1 MTLTGQPVII
11 LKEGTTRTRGKDAL
25 RNNIQAAKVIAEAV
39 KSSLGPKGMDKM
51 LVDNFGDVV
60 ITNDGATIL
69 KEIDIQHPGA
79 KFVVE
84 LAKTQDQEVGDG
96 TTSVVVLAG
105 ELLKRAE
112 DLLDQNIHPS
122 VIVEGYKLARQK
134 SLELLRNNA
143 IQIKEDD
150 REALI
155 NIAKTSMSS
164 KIVKVENDHLA
175 KIIVDAVLKV
185 ATKKDGE
192 SKVDLDDIVIVKKIG
207 NSLRETELVDGLVV
221 DKEFVHPDMPTV
233 IKNAKVLVINK
244 ALEITKTEFDA
255 KLSISTPEEVQKFL
269 ERERAMLKEMADKI
283 IKSGANVVFAQK
295 GIDDTIQHFLADA
308 NISAVRRVKKSDI
321 ERISEITGA
330 TIVTNLEDLDES
342 YLGTAKL
349 VEQKNIAGDDLIFIS
364 GTPNSSV
371 VTILIRGGTEFV
383 LDEYERSIHDALS
396 VVRNIIEDKALVPG
410 GGAIELMLSRAL
422 NEYADT
428 QPSKIQLAIRA
439 FAQALLVIPKTLAE
453 NAGLDP
459 IEMIGE
465 MNNYF
470 AENKTSYGINP
481 FSGKVEDMSAL
492 GVLEPSRVKDQA
504 ISSAAE
510 AATILL
516 RIDDIVSAKDL
527 GGGDNNAPPGGG
539 MDDDF

>member
-11 LKEGTTRTRGKDAL
+11 LKEGTQRTRGRDAL

-134 SLELLRNNA
+134 SLELLRANA
-143 IQIKEDD
+143 IQINDEDRD
-150 REALI
+150 ALI

-164 KIVKVENDHLA
+164 KIVKVEDEHLA
-175 KIIVDAVLKV
+175 QIIVDAVLKV
-185 ATKKDGE
+185 ATSKDGQR
-192 SKVDLDDIVIVKKIG
+192 KVDLDDIVIVKKIG
-207 NSLRETELVDGLVV
+207 NSLKETELVDGLVV
-221 DKEFVHPDMPTV
+221 DKEFVHPDMPTTV
-233 IKNAKVLVINK
+233 KDAKILVINK

-255 KLSISTPEEVQKFL
+255 KLSISTPDEVQKFL
-269 ERERAMLKEMADKI
+269 EREREMLKEMADKI

-295 GIDDTIQHFLADA
+295 GIDDSIQHFLADA

-330 TIVTNLEDLDES
+330 TIVTNLDDLDSS
-342 YLGTAKL
+342 YLGTAKI
-349 VEQKNIAGDDLIFIS
+349 VEQKNVAGDDLIFIS
-364 GTPNSSV
+364 GTPKSSV

-410 GGAIELMLSRAL
+410 GGAVELMLSRAL

-470 AENKTSYGINP
+470 AEGKTSYGINP
-481 FSGKVEDMSAL
+481 FTGKVEDMAEL

-527 GGGDNNAPPGGG
+527 GSGGSNAPPGG

>member
-11 LKEGTTRTRGKDAL
+11 LKEGTTRTRGRDAL

-134 SLELLRNNA
+134 SLELLRGNA

-150 REALI
+150 RETLI

-164 KIVKVENDHLA
+164 KIVKVEDEHLA

-185 ATKKDGE
+185 ATERDGQR
-192 SKVDLDDIVIVKKIG
+192 KVDLDDIVIVKKIG
-207 NSLRETELVDGLVV
+207 NSLKETELVDGLVV
-221 DKEFVHPDMPTV
+221 DKEFVHPDMPTTV
-233 IKNAKVLVINK
+233 KNAKILVINK

-255 KLSISTPEEVQKFL
+255 KLSISTPDEVQKFL
-269 ERERAMLKEMADKI
+269 EREREMLKEMANKI

-330 TIVTNLEDLDES
+330 TIVTNLDDLDES

-364 GTPNSSV
+364 GTPKSTV

-410 GGAIELMLSRAL
+410 GGAVELMLSRAL

-470 AENKTSYGINP
+470 AEGKTSYGINP
-481 FSGKVEDMSAL
+481 FNGKIEDMSAL

-527 GGGDNNAPPGGG
+527 GGGDSNAPPSGG